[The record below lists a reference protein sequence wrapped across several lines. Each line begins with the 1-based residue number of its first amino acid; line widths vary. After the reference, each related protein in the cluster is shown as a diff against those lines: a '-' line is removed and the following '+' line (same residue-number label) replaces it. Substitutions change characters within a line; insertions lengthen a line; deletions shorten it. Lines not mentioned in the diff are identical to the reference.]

1 MRLADQDVETYTE
14 HLLKPF
20 TPLLEPNPRSMKRL
34 VNAYGIA
41 RAIDILKGGTTV
53 ERKKLALWS
62 ILSLRW
68 PLLAQYLEDHPEK
81 INYINKGNEAYYT
94 DVENDNIRDLFSN
107 PNVRDVINGNAKE
120 IDTSLNEGTIRQLV
134 GLRTSDSSAG
144 VMA

>member
-1 MRLADQDVETYTE
+1 MIGLYDRVFREEAIVRLSDQDVEIYTE

-62 ILSLRW
+62 ILSLTW
-68 PLLAQYLEDHPEK
+68 PLLAQYLEHHPEK
-81 INYINKGNEAYYT
+81 INYINKGNDI
-94 DVENDNIRDLFSN
+94 DVENDNLRDS
-107 PNVRDVINGNAKE
+107 I
-120 IDTSLNEGTIRQLV
+120 
-134 GLRTSDSSAG
+134 
-144 VMA
+144 

>member
-1 MRLADQDVETYTE
+1 M
-14 HLLKPF
+14 KPF

-81 INYINKGNEAYYT
+81 INYINKGNDI
-94 DVENDNIRDLFSN
+94 DVENDNLRDLFNN

-120 IDTSLNEGTIRQLV
+120 IDTSLNEITIRQLV
-134 GLRTSDSSAG
+134 GLRTSDSSVG

>member
-1 MRLADQDVETYTE
+1 
-14 HLLKPF
+14 
-20 TPLLEPNPRSMKRL
+20 MKRL

-120 IDTSLNEGTIRQLV
+120 IDTSLNENTIRQLV